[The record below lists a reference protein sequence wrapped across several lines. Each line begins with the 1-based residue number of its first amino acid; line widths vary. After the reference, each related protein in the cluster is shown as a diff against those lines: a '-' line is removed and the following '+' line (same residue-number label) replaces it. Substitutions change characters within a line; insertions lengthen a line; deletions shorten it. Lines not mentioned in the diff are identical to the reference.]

1 MKFSPFF
8 RDSINCNSS
17 EEVFSYLINTLKES
31 ITKWDYF
38 VNWNNVFSHIK
49 DLEISLNI
57 LNYLIGKENIEEE
70 FRNLLKK
77 HPEVANAIP
86 LLVACRKKNFNI
98 LKDFKNG
105 EYLYENYSF
114 DFKNKKS
121 HNEDEINKIVEFA
134 KEIGLLALFQSRRI
148 KNCLDYLIGVEV
160 GLDSNARK
168 NRGGAMMEDIVE
180 FYIAKITQRRNYQY
194 IKQAT
199 ADKVRDEWNK
209 VMTIDKSSRRID
221 FAVFKGDEL
230 ILIETNFYAGGG
242 SKLKSTAGEYRT
254 MFDFWSNDG
263 HKFIW
268 ITDGYG
274 WKKAKKPLEETFN
287 HIDYLLNLEMV
298 AKGLLEKILCE

>member
-254 MFDFWSNDG
+254 MFDF
-263 HKFIW
+263 
-268 ITDGYG
+268 
-274 WKKAKKPLEETFN
+274 
-287 HIDYLLNLEMV
+287 
-298 AKGLLEKILCE
+298 